1 MNEHLAEDITVR
13 THLSPGGEKAHGA
26 IFIGRLGAFR
36 FQASREQRRGWVIS
50 FSPEPEIPPGLNEPL
65 IAAALSSI
73 GVAEGL
79 HRQPPPGILS
89 VTLEDLQDETLDL
102 SVDVR
107 DVLPDVGIAQGFVS
121 VEGRGRFTFQADR
134 QPDGDWS
141 ITFGLDFPLPE
152 DTFLMLERIVVARL
166 EERLK
171 RRRRKAEPAAPAS
184 SRT

>member
-1 MNEHLAEDITVR
+1 VR
-13 THLSPGGEKAHGA
+13 THLAPNGEKAHGA

-36 FQASREQRRGWVIS
+36 FTASRKPDKGWEVA
-50 FSPEPEIPPGLNEPL
+50 FSPEPSIPPGLNEPL

-89 VTLEDLQDETLDL
+89 VTLEDLQDETLGL

-107 DVLPDVGIAQGFVS
+107 DILPEAGIAQGFVH
-121 VEGRGRFTFQADR
+121 VEGRGRFTFQADQ

-141 ITFGLDFPLPE
+141 VAFGLDFPLPE

-171 RRRRKAEPAAPAS
+171 RRRRSGRPG
-184 SRT
+184 RTGG